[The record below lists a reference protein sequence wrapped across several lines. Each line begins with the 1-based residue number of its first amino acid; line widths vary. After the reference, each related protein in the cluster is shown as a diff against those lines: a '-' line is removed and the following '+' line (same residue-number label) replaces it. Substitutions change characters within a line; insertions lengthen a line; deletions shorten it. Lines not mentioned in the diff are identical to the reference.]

1 MYDLLLSFALQRM
14 CSVPANLILLV
25 LHPIKGQSIVV
36 ATLSREVNT
45 CLVCTLCKSYLV
57 CAYTP
62 LFILYT
68 LYYYASVF
76 RVTITTGVL
85 AALLSVTP
93 SLSQWAI
100 STCLV
105 CALCRGRR
113 SSRCLCS
120 RRWFC
125 CSSTLQTNLC
135 SRTSEKPLVSVG
147 GEYTIHVFCL
157 EYRVSWVRIPPETAH
172 FSLEKLHF
180 VRHFLCIHDV
190 V

>member
-14 CSVPANLILLV
+14 CSVPANL
-25 LHPIKGQSIVV
+25 PSSSASNQRTKYSSGYIVSGSKHMPCV
-36 ATLSREVNT
+36 YR
-45 CLVCTLCKSYLV
+45 TLCKSYLV

-68 LYYYASVF
+68 LYYYTSVF

-105 CALCRGRR
+105 VDLCRGRR

-135 SRTSEKPLVSVG
+135 SHTSEKPLVSVG

-157 EYRVSWVRIPPETAH
+157 EYRVSWVRIPPETAY
-172 FSLEKLHF
+172 FSLEK
-180 VRHFLCIHDV
+180 
-190 V
+190 